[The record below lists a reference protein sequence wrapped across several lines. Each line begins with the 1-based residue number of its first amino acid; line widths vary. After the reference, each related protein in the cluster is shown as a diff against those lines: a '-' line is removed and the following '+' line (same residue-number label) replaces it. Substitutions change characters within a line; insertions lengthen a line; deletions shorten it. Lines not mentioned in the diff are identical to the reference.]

1 MKTSLPLSRKQEEY
15 VLRSKTAG
23 LGWPFEDAAYYGVY
37 FKQADIDYVEK
48 NITNHAAYRFIKQS
62 MKNKDKR
69 GSDMCIQFFNLF
81 QNDPKCPEEVRAF
94 LASYVG
100 WLCFCMNK
108 YPNGTNNLEQFF
120 MDRWIETC
128 R

>member
-1 MKTSLPLSRKQEEY
+1 MLK
-15 VLRSKTAG
+15 
-23 LGWPFEDAAYYGVY
+23 
-37 FKQADIDYVEK
+37 K

-81 QNDPKCPEEVRAF
+81 QNDPKCPEKVRAF

-100 WLCFCMNK
+100 WLCFCTNK